1 MGNITTMLSSILQRL
16 SSTALLL
23 PVLLLSVLLLVSSCG
38 STPDLKVGEEITVE
52 SSSFSFTPPDFEH
65 LSVYKLA
72 PGDVL
77 DVLFQIQTWEPEL
90 AYRIS
95 LGDTVSVR
103 FPDLPHLDQNQ
114 KVLPDGSISLP
125 YIGVR
130 KIFGKTTEQIA
141 SELKQAYQTV
151 LVSPNIY
158 VSVPEYLSQIRELKH
173 DLHTSARG
181 LSRLVTVRPDGYVTF
196 PMVGDVFVAAKS
208 IPEIKNKLNEEYSK
222 ISFSLHADLF
232 LERHSGAKIYIMGE
246 VTEPGAYDITK
257 PINIIQAIALAQGN
271 TRDALLSEVYVVR
284 RKGKTMVATRIDVA
298 GSLNLMN
305 DSTLFYLL
313 PDDIVYIPSTPLS
326 DAAHIAQQI
335 GDILFF
341 RGWSVG
347 FSWQL
352 NQRDN
357 PTDTIIEPSP

>member
-1 MGNITTMLSSILQRL
+1 MFSFLSIKNR
-16 SSTALLL
+16 AGFIA
-23 PVLLLSVLLLVSSCG
+23 VKLLLSLLLVVAGCSSG
-38 STPDLKVGEEITVE
+38 PALKTGEEVTIQ

-103 FPDLPHLDQNQ
+103 FPDLPELDQNQ
-114 KVLPDGSISLP
+114 KVLPDGTISLP
-125 YIGVR
+125 YIGVV
-130 KIFGKTTEQIA
+130 KIYGKTTNEVAI
-141 SELKQAYQTV
+141 ELANAYKNV
-151 LVSPNIY
+151 LVSPSIY

-208 IPEIKNKLNEEYSK
+208 IPEIKSKINEEYSK
-222 ISFSLHADLF
+222 ISFSLHVDLF
-232 LERHSGAKIYIMGE
+232 LERHSGAKIYVMGE
-246 VTEPGAYDITK
+246 VTKPGAYDITK
-257 PINIIQAIALAQGN
+257 PISIVQAIALAEGN
-271 TRDALLSEVYVVR
+271 TRDALLSQVYVVR
-284 RKGKTMVATRIDVA
+284 RKGKNMIATRVNVQ
-298 GSLNLMN
+298 GSLDLVNN
-305 DSTLFYLL
+305 ASLFYLL

-326 DAAHIAQQI
+326 NAAHIARQVA
-335 GDILFF
+335 DVLFF

-352 NQRDN
+352 NQRDTA
-357 PTDTIIEPSP
+357 TDTVIEPQP